1 MADLL
6 LIDTDILIDAA
17 RGQDTAIAYLEDQ
30 EKKHPLGISAIT
42 EMELVVGC
50 RNKQELR
57 KLDRSLSRFETV
69 AVQEAISSRAAALL
83 RQYALS
89 HGLRIPDALIAATA
103 LDLGVSLAT
112 KNRKDFRFIDGIK
125 LARYSTKRA

>member
-6 LIDTDILIDAA
+6 LVDTDILVDAA
-17 RGQDTAIAYLEDQ
+17 RGQNAAIAYLEAQ
-30 EKKHPLGISAIT
+30 EQKHLLAISAIT

-57 KLDRSLSRFETV
+57 KLDRSLTRFQIVALRET
-69 AVQEAISSRAAALL
+69 ISSQAAALL

-89 HGLRIPDALIAATA
+89 HGLRLPDALIAATA
-103 LDLGVSLAT
+103 MSLDVLLAT
-112 KNRKDFRFIDGIK
+112 KNRKDFRYIEGVR
-125 LARYSTKRA
+125 LARYSTKRV